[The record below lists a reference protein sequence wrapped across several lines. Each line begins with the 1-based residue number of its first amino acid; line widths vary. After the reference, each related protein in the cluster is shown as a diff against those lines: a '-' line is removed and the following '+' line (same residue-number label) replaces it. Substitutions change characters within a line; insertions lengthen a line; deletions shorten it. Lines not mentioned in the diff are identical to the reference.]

1 MNGMTAP
8 FSVGMFE
15 DGTLAIIIGDGDL
28 MLEVSPSLCR
38 EIAAG
43 MYAAAAA
50 AENFRA
56 ARNN

>member
-1 MNGMTAP
+1 MNKETAP

-28 MLEVSPSLCR
+28 VMEVTPSILR

-50 AENFRA
+50 AENYRA
-56 ARNN
+56 AKNN